1 MLGHQPAFEPTVLEV
16 RFDSGQEV
24 LSSYW
29 GYLANG
35 GLVIANHEEIEIGGP
50 VSLQVTIA
58 SAGAKYRLDGKI
70 IRRHPDGHKMVV
82 AFEPDQPHDMLLT
95 EALAETENTPPRK
108 HRRYR
113 IDIEGMAAGRAVRV
127 VNVSQGGLCVT
138 FSGDAPAAKGET
150 LTVTARGRTFTG
162 KVQWLSPRELG
173 MQFDGETCPEV
184 LVLVEEYLAAL
195 R

>member
-1 MLGHQPAFEPTVLEV
+1 MLGHVAEPATVVEV

-35 GLVIANHEEIEIGGP
+35 GLVIANHEGIELGGP
-50 VSLQVTIA
+50 VSLQVVIA

-70 IRRHPDGHKMVV
+70 IKRHPEGHKMVV
-82 AFEPDQPHDMLLT
+82 AFDPDQPHDMLIT

-113 IDIEGMAAGRAVRV
+113 IDVDGEIAGVAVRI
-127 VNVSQGGLCVT
+127 VNVSQGGLCLT
-138 FSGDAPAAKGET
+138 FSGQAPAVAGDI
-150 LTVTARGRTFTG
+150 LSVRAREHDFTG
-162 KVQWLSPRELG
+162 KVKWLTSRELG
-173 MQFDGETCPEV
+173 IQFSSEDGCPEV
-184 LVLVEEYLAAL
+184 LALVEEYLSSL